1 MCFVLM
7 LGDEIDIED
16 NVAINYIHLK
26 DACQN
31 VN

>member
-7 LGDEIDIED
+7 VRNEIDIED
-16 NVAINYIHLK
+16 NVAINYIHIE

-31 VN
+31 VY